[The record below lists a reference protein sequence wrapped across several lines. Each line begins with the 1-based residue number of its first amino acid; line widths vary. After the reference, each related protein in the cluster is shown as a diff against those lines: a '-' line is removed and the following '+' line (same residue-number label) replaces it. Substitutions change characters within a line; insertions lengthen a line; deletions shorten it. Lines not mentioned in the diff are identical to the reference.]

1 MPAGDLYIK
10 IIIEDSNKYSR
21 KQDDLYTSA
30 EVSLFDVV
38 L

>member
-1 MPAGDLYIK
+1 MPAGDLYVK
-10 IIIEDSNKYSR
+10 INIEESNKYSR
-21 KQDDLYTSA
+21 KQDDLYTTA